1 MSDNDKSVDELLL
14 DLKDELSE
22 ENSLDEN
29 ISDLKTELA
38 KYKCDL
44 EQAYNRLDKT
54 ENQLK
59 KAKKYNEELRSQVE
73 KLSSELHNYRHAA
86 KNREEV
92 SVQVDKE
99 DLLKFSAGEISLPD
113 WTRDGTG
120 QINAK
125 TDDSKGKDP
134 GNGIK
139 SIAETLKAT
148 AEAAVKQTGFIY
160 DENTGLYYDHNSGYY
175 YDSEKSLY
183 YDPRTGTYFYYNN
196 ESGHYEFHSQV
207 DLSYYTDSSR
217 HYGGQSH
224 QHHHYLDHDQCQDHP
239 IPGTSR
245 EERRYQRRKDKEQ
258 LKKSDRNHPD
268 LVKKEELNEDHRKKK
283 RRKNKKKK
291 FNKENNSEKKSENIP
306 DRKLRAKN
314 FDSTDKNE
322 FRKFKKRERRRKR
335 RQRKKQIEEAARKE
349 SNQDKDFKG
358 QISVELKDD
367 SKICPVIHVDTLA
380 HNEDQIDS
388 DMQAEIFEKQIEKK
402 LLYETTEET
411 PNMSSSIKNHN
422 KSNATKGVNDNST
435 KEGTKSDKQNKSIE
449 NKRDDITLDSGAIFN
464 ISDDMNVDVSDSFD
478 LNSNSNANN
487 NSCRD
492 TTGAILISSSS
503 EESDEES
510 ELESGELS
518 DSSSDSDLS
527 SFSSSESDSESSFQS
542 VEDMQVEDE
551 IAAGNW
557 PPCIRMIASESGCL
571 DVGTLFIV
579 TCTGATIGR
588 EKDMN
593 HTVIIPDVNVSKTHA
608 EIKYDQQRK
617 EYLIVDLGS
626 QNGTYLNCKRLSQA
640 KAASEPVAISHGD
653 QIQFGDGTKLLCHIH
668 PGTDTCDDCEP
679 GQVRAQWQAK
689 NEPKKEIVFL
699 SKEEKQRQHKEQ
711 LRQIKQKYGLKNV
724 RYVDNMAA
732 IKNPGYTDK
741 ADERRQTVGSDNPH
755 QKEPEEVPA
764 SVHRPISS
772 GNIGHKLLKKMG
784 WNEGE
789 SLGKTNTGIQEPVR
803 VTIRSNQLAGLG
815 SSGNLFLSPEN
826 PESEDN
832 KKAVRRVLAQ
842 KRFDQISKKS
852 SGYGGTTS
860 QIAWLGGGII
870 TAEQPQD
877 TSS

>member
-1 MSDNDKSVDELLL
+1 MSADDRSVDELIL

-22 ENSLDEN
+22 ENSSDEN

-44 EQAYNRLDKT
+44 EQAYTRLDRA

-59 KAKKYNEELRSQVE
+59 KSNKYNEELRSQVE
-73 KLSSELHNYRHAA
+73 KLSAELHNYRHTAR
-86 KNREEV
+86 NRKEA
-92 SVQVDKE
+92 SVQVDKD

-125 TDDSKGKDP
+125 TDDAKDKDT
-134 GNGIK
+134 GSGSL

-148 AEAAVKQTGFIY
+148 AEAAMKQTGFVY

-183 YDPRTGTYFYYNN
+183 YDPRTGTYFYYNS

-217 HYGGQSH
+217 HHGQQSD
-224 QHHHYLDHDQCQDHP
+224 QHHPYHDHDKCQDHP
-239 IPGTSR
+239 MPGTSR
-245 EERRYQRRKDKEQ
+245 EERHYKRRKDKKQ
-258 LKKSDRNHPD
+258 LQNSDRSHSD
-268 LVKKEELNEDHRKKK
+268 VDHRKKR
-283 RRKNKKKK
+283 RRKNKKNK
-291 FNKENNSEKKSENIP
+291 FNRDKTGEDIP
-306 DRKLRAKN
+306 DRKLGAKN
-314 FDSTDKNE
+314 LDSSALNE
-322 FRKFKKRERRRKR
+322 LRKLKKKERRRKK
-335 RQRKKQIEEAARKE
+335 RQRKRQIEEAARKE
-349 SNQDKDFKG
+349 SNQDKDLKG
-358 QISVELKDD
+358 QISVEVKDD
-367 SKICPVIHVDTLA
+367 SIKCPVVNPA
-380 HNEDQIDS
+380 HNDDQIDS
-388 DMQAEIFEKQIEKK
+388 DMQTDIFQSQTEKK
-402 LLYETTEET
+402 LIHKTTEKT
-411 PNMSSSIKNHN
+411 LNMNSCINNHDT
-422 KSNATKGVNDNST
+422 SNISKGVVENST
-435 KEGTKSDKQNKSIE
+435 KEETKSDKSSGNKG
-449 NKRDDITLDSGAIFN
+449 DDTTLNPGASN
-464 ISDDMNVDVSDSFD
+464 SDDMNVDMSDSFN

-487 NSCRD
+487 SNCQD
-492 TTGAILISSSS
+492 TPNAILISS
-503 EESDEES
+503 SDEES

-518 DSSSDSDLS
+518 DSSSDSDSS
-527 SFSSSESDSESSFQS
+527 SFSSSESSSDSSSQS
-542 VEDMQVEDE
+542 VEDTMQVEDVEDE
-551 IAAGNW
+551 IAAANW
-557 PPCIRMIASESGCL
+557 PPCIRMIAPASGSL

-593 HTVIIPDVNVSKTHA
+593 HTIMIPDLSVSKTHA

-626 QNGTYLNCKRLSQA
+626 QNGTYLNCKRLSEA
-640 KAASEPVAISHGD
+640 KAVSEPVAINHGD
-653 QIQFGDGTKLLCHIH
+653 QIQFGNDTMLLCHIH

-679 GQVRAQWQAK
+679 GQVKAQWQAK

-711 LRQIKQKYGLKNV
+711 LRQIKEKYGLKNV

-741 ADERRQTVGSDNPH
+741 ANERRQTVGSDNPH

-789 SLGKTNTGIQEPVR
+789 SLGKTNSGIQEPVT

-815 SSGNLFLSPEN
+815 SSRNLLLSPDN

-832 KKAVRRVLAQ
+832 KKAMRRVLAQ
-842 KRFDQISKKS
+842 KRFDQISKKLT
-852 SGYGGTTS
+852 GDGDITS
-860 QIAWLGGGII
+860 QIVWHGGGII